1 MRTIRR
7 TAGREHYHLEISAI
21 ISMAGCLEN
30 NGALMRRAESLLT
43 HMSRKYVGRVYVH
56 AASLY
61 LSFYHSFP
69 LVYIYT
75 HMIHLICSES
85 LAAAALRVAIHTSE
99 RDTEL
104 RPRRIIKL
112 YARASSNVMRHYHLR
127 TNDLSRASEHE
138 RYSRVRIA
146 CVSRNAI
153 SARSLRVLFG
163 NFYPGK
169 VAKLFRT
176 ILPFKPII

>member
-43 HMSRKYVGRVYVH
+43 HMSRKYVGRVYVR
-56 AASLY
+56 AASLS
-61 LSFYHSFP
+61 LSFSPFLSLFP
-69 LVYIYT
+69 LILPRLHIYT
-75 HMIHLICSES
+75 HMTHLICSES
-85 LAAAALRVAIHTSE
+85 LAVAALRVAIHTSA

-112 YARASSNVMRHYHLR
+112 YARASSNVMRHYHPR
-127 TNDLSRASEHE
+127 TNDLASKRARAASATSYRVCCIAE
-138 RYSRVRIA
+138 RD
-146 CVSRNAI
+146 
-153 SARSLRVLFG
+153 L
-163 NFYPGK
+163 GK
-169 VAKLFRT
+169 VVACFIRKFLFWESR
-176 ILPFKPII
+176 